1 MYAFASSFSRRVGPV
16 KTPLAQHVRR
26 VEVTDPIAT
35 GRRYDY
41 ADAFEVRLPGPDGE
55 APETWVL
62 AGLADSP
69 AVMEWIASLLLG
81 HGRAPSTSSDR
92 VVDGWRVMES
102 TPEVVHLEQPL
113 PLMHVVV
120 VGRRVG
126 SSGRM
131 LTSVLHFERPVLARL
146 VWAVVGMGHRRMV
159 RRLLGNTSSATTD
172 SETRGAE
179 RAS

>member
-1 MYAFASSFSRRVGPV
+1 MKKPFAQQVRRVG
-16 KTPLAQHVRR
+16 
-26 VEVTDPIAT
+26 VTDPIAAA
-35 GRRYDY
+35 RRYDY
-41 ADAFEVRLPGPDGE
+41 ADAFEIRLPEPDGD

-62 AGLADSP
+62 AGMDDSP
-69 AVMEWIASLLLG
+69 AVVEWIATVVLG
-81 HGRAPSTSSDR
+81 HGSAPPTSTDR
-92 VVDGWRVMES
+92 VVDGWRVVES
-102 TPEVVHLEQPL
+102 TSEVVHLEQSL

-146 VWAVVGMGHRRMV
+146 IWAVVGVGHRRMV
-159 RRLLGNTSSATTD
+159 RRVLRNTSSTVMDSTATD
-172 SETRGAE
+172 PA

>member
-1 MYAFASSFSRRVGPV
+1 MKKPFAQQVRRVG
-16 KTPLAQHVRR
+16 
-26 VEVTDPIAT
+26 VTDPIAAA
-35 GRRYDY
+35 RRYDY
-41 ADAFEVRLPGPDGE
+41 ADAFEIRLPKPDGD

-62 AGLADSP
+62 AGMDDSP
-69 AVMEWIASLLLG
+69 AVVEWIATVVLG
-81 HGRAPSTSSDR
+81 HGSAPPTSTDR
-92 VVDGWRVMES
+92 VVDGWRVVES
-102 TPEVVHLEQPL
+102 TSEVVHLEQSL

-146 VWAVVGMGHRRMV
+146 IWAVVGVGHRRMV
-159 RRLLGNTSSATTD
+159 RRVLRNTSSTVMDSTTTD
-172 SETRGAE
+172 PA

>member
-1 MYAFASSFSRRVGPV
+1 MENRLARQVRRVG
-16 KTPLAQHVRR
+16 
-26 VEVTDPIAT
+26 VTDPVAT

-41 ADAFEVRLPGPDGE
+41 ADAFEVRLPEPDGD

-62 AGLADSP
+62 AGLDDSP
-69 AVMEWIASLLLG
+69 AVVEWIASLLLG
-81 HGRAPSTSSDR
+81 HGSAPSTSTDR
-92 VVDGWRVMES
+92 VVDGWRVVES
-102 TPEVVHLEQPL
+102 TSEVVHLEQSL

-120 VGRRVG
+120 VGRGVG

-146 VWAVVGMGHRRMV
+146 VWAVVGVGHRRMV
-159 RRLLGNTSSATTD
+159 RRLLRSTSSTAMNSGT
-172 SETRGAE
+172 GGFE

>member
-1 MYAFASSFSRRVGPV
+1 M
-16 KTPLAQHVRR
+16 KNPLAHQVRR
-26 VEVTDPIAT
+26 VEVTDPIAAT
-35 GRRYDY
+35 RQYDY
-41 ADAFEVRLPGPDGE
+41 ADAFEVRLPEPDGD

-62 AGLADSP
+62 AGLDDSP
-69 AVMEWIASLLLG
+69 VVVEWIATVLLG
-81 HGRAPSTSSDR
+81 HGSAPSTSTDR
-92 VVDGWRVMES
+92 VVDGWRVVES
-102 TPEVVHLEQPL
+102 TSEVVQLEQSL

-146 VWAVVGMGHRRMV
+146 VWAVVGVGHRRMV
-159 RRLLGNTSSATTD
+159 RRLLRSTSSTAMD
-172 SETRGAE
+172 SGTRDPA

>member
-1 MYAFASSFSRRVGPV
+1 MKDQLAQQVRRVG
-16 KTPLAQHVRR
+16 
-26 VEVTDPIAT
+26 VTDSIAAA
-35 GRRYDY
+35 RRYDY
-41 ADAFEVRLPGPDGE
+41 ADAFEVRLPEPDGD

-62 AGLADSP
+62 AGLDDSP
-69 AVMEWIASLLLG
+69 AVVEWIASLLLG
-81 HGRAPSTSSDR
+81 HGSAPSTSTSR
-92 VVDGWRVMES
+92 VVDGWRVVES
-102 TPEVVHLEQPL
+102 TSEVVHLEQSL

-146 VWAVVGMGHRRMV
+146 VWAVVGVGHRRMV
-159 RRLLGNTSSATTD
+159 RRLLRSTSSTAMD
-172 SETRGAE
+172 SGTRGSE

>member
-1 MYAFASSFSRRVGPV
+1 MKNQLARQVRRVG
-16 KTPLAQHVRR
+16 
-26 VEVTDPIAT
+26 VTDPVAT

-41 ADAFEVRLPGPDGE
+41 ADAFEVRLPGPDGD

-62 AGLADSP
+62 DGLDDSP
-69 AVMEWIASLLLG
+69 AVVEWIASLLLG
-81 HGRAPSTSSDR
+81 HGSAPSTSADR
-92 VVDGWRVMES
+92 VVDGWRVVES
-102 TPEVVHLEQPL
+102 TSEVVHLEQSL

-131 LTSVLHFERPVLARL
+131 LTSVIHFERPVLARL
-146 VWAVVGMGHRRMV
+146 VWAVVGAGHRRMV
-159 RRLLGNTSSATTD
+159 RRLLGSRTGSTAMDGGT
-172 SETRGAE
+172 GGFE

>member
-1 MYAFASSFSRRVGPV
+1 M
-16 KTPLAQHVRR
+16 KKPLAQQVRQ
-26 VEVTDPIAT
+26 VEVTDPIAAA
-35 GRRYDY
+35 RRYDY
-41 ADAFEVRLPGPDGE
+41 ADAFEIRLPEPDDD

-62 AGLADSP
+62 TGMDDSP
-69 AVMEWIASLLLG
+69 AVVEWIATVLLG
-81 HGRAPSTSSDR
+81 HGGAPSTSTDR
-92 VVDGWRVMES
+92 VVDGWRVVES
-102 TPEVVHLEQPL
+102 TSEVVHLEQSL

-146 VWAVVGMGHRRMV
+146 VWAVVGVGHRRMV
-159 RRLLGNTSSATTD
+159 RRLLRSTSSTAMD
-172 SETRGAE
+172 SGTRGPA

>member
-1 MYAFASSFSRRVGPV
+1 MKNQLAQQVRRVG
-16 KTPLAQHVRR
+16 
-26 VEVTDPIAT
+26 VTDPVAA

-41 ADAFEVRLPGPDGE
+41 ADAFEVRLPEPDGD

-62 AGLADSP
+62 AGMDDSP
-69 AVMEWIASLLLG
+69 AVVEWIATVLLG
-81 HGRAPSTSSDR
+81 HGSAPSTSTDR
-92 VVDGWRVMES
+92 VVDGWRVVES
-102 TPEVVHLEQPL
+102 TSEVVHLEQSL

-120 VGRRVG
+120 VGRRIG

-146 VWAVVGMGHRRMV
+146 VWAVVGVGHRRMV
-159 RRLLGNTSSATTD
+159 RRLLRNTSSTAMD
-172 SETRGAE
+172 SGTRGSK

>member
-1 MYAFASSFSRRVGPV
+1 MQNRFMGQVHRV
-16 KTPLAQHVRR
+16 T
-26 VEVTDPIAT
+26 VTDPVAT
-35 GRRYDY
+35 ARRYDY
-41 ADAFEVRLPGPDGE
+41 ADAFEIRFPEPDGD

-62 AGLADSP
+62 AGMDDSP
-69 AVMEWIASLLLG
+69 AVVEWIATVLLG
-81 HGRAPSTSSDR
+81 HGSAPSTSTDR
-92 VVDGWRVMES
+92 VEDGWRMVES
-102 TPEVVHLEQPL
+102 TSEMVHLEQSL

-131 LTSVLHFERPVLARL
+131 LTSVLQFERPVLARL

-159 RRLLGNTSSATTD
+159 RRLLRYTSSTAMD
-172 SETRGAE
+172 SEMKGAA